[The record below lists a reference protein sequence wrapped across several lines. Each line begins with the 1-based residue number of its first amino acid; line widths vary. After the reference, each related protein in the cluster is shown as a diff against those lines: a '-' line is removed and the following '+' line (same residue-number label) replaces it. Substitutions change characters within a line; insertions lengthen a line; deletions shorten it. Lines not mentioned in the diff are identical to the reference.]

1 MPQRNLEPIDR
12 RIAGVINSIQESAI
26 GSLYEIKDKG
36 VIMSKQLIE
45 AITDMREEDALLL
58 TSQLLN
64 GGVEP
69 IVVLESCRQAM
80 GIIGK
85 RFETGECFIP
95 ELILAGEILSQISAV
110 VKPHLQQT
118 GGTKKI
124 GKVVL
129 GTVQGDIHDIAKD
142 IVGFMLD
149 VNGFEVTDLGVDVPP
164 EKFVDTVKQTGATIV
179 ALSGFLTLA
188 FDPMKFTVEALKQAG
203 LNVKVMIGGGQIDDQ
218 IRQYTGA
225 DAYGRDAMAAVAL
238 AKSWI
243 QEVENVH

>member
-1 MPQRNLEPIDR
+1 
-12 RIAGVINSIQESAI
+12 
-26 GSLYEIKDKG
+26 
-36 VIMSKQLIE
+36 MSKQLID

-58 TSQLLN
+58 TTQLLD
-64 GGVEP
+64 GGAEP
-69 IVVLESCRQAM
+69 IVVLDACREAM

-110 VKPHLQQT
+110 VKPRLQKD
-118 GGTKKI
+118 GGAQKI

-164 EKFVDTVKQTGATIV
+164 EKFVEAVKQTGATIV

-188 FDPMKFTVEALKQAG
+188 FDPMKYTVEALKKAG
-203 LNVKVMIGGGQIDDQ
+203 LDVKVMIGGGQIDDQ

-225 DAYGRDAMAAVAL
+225 DAYGRDAMTAVFL
-238 AKSWI
+238 AKQWLGEKI
-243 QEVENVH
+243 R